1 MATSFSQGVICAEK
15 LAIFTSSDEV
25 DEWQIREFFLE
36 KWTFLSQFM
45 DHGTILFIAGVHG
58 TKEGKLSECAD
69 SLETMIRQFK
79 IPKMKS
85 IEKDMEERNIKA
97 EFLGIHQYYKN
108 IDTKEI
114 DEVAVLTKIQ
124 KISPQMVVMVI
135 CYSQCLEFRFLL
147 EEKGIFSELRM
158 NRDLCL
164 TSKGKILTMNQTQ
177 KGFLQNLAKPENITK
192 REVWIEGKAG
202 SGKTLLGIEA
212 IKMKLAHYIRVYGF
226 NAIQAKQQLR
236 VIIVINHNDG
246 YILRNQLKQEL
257 TSDIGAYSTLSIY
270 NAIIWIGNSVENMI
284 ENRYDYKTFKH
295 TILMIDECLVARYM
309 DYQYKRV
316 NQTLNIDYIYCA
328 QYFDLGTKYSEALK
342 SQLET
347 KNMLCCQL
355 LDCQRSSQE
364 IMNLTNYIARH
375 TPNYL
380 MKDFPSKLSFE
391 DSIPQWILLED
402 SKTFVHYV
410 RNNWSHPNADDVM
423 LVYENH
429 DEEIETLCSELKWKY
444 CFLDTISGSEA
455 SVVIV
460 YDHDMFEYEVFTRAK
475 NHLIIVTTQGKKFG
489 DLAKI
494 LGKIVTGSHDKEAC
508 EKYEVLYK
516 NTFNESPKSCKLD
529 NQELQKFL
537 SLTIYPKNDGLLRLF
552 ETCINNHHEI
562 KELQER
568 NKVLQE
574 KLENQSPFEIN
585 NFLQEEMQ
593 MKVLD
598 LEFDFDIAEAQLKSE
613 RLKTYEFMR
622 KNQALLKEKIDLQ
635 QELEAI
641 RSSEG
646 KLKCKIAHI
655 RTIVD
660 EESEEYLT
668 SQQTHKLSNLIEIPK
683 GLKRMSF
690 RKSK

>member
-114 DEVAVLTKIQ
+114 DEDAVLTKIQ

-212 IKMKLAHYIRVYGF
+212 IKMKLAHYIRIYGL
-226 NAIQAKQQLR
+226 NAIQAKEQLR

-246 YILRNQLKQEL
+246 YILKDQLKQEL
-257 TSDIGAYSTLSIY
+257 TSDIGAYSTLSIE
-270 NAIIWIGNSVENMI
+270 NAIIWEGNSVEDMI
-284 ENRYDYKTFKH
+284 EKRFDYKTFMH

-355 LDCQRSSQE
+355 LDCQRSSQA

-380 MKDFPSKLSFE
+380 MKDFPSTQSFE
-391 DSIPQWILLED
+391 GSIPQWILLED
-402 SKTFVHYV
+402 SKTFVDYV
-410 RNNWSHPNADDVM
+410 RNNWIHHNTDVM
-423 LVYENH
+423 LVYE
-429 DEEIETLCSELKWKY
+429 L
-444 CFLDTISGSEA
+444 
-455 SVVIV
+455 
-460 YDHDMFEYEVFTRAK
+460 
-475 NHLIIVTTQGKKFG
+475 
-489 DLAKI
+489 
-494 LGKIVTGSHDKEAC
+494 
-508 EKYEVLYK
+508 
-516 NTFNESPKSCKLD
+516 
-529 NQELQKFL
+529 
-537 SLTIYPKNDGLLRLF
+537 
-552 ETCINNHHEI
+552 
-562 KELQER
+562 
-568 NKVLQE
+568 
-574 KLENQSPFEIN
+574 
-585 NFLQEEMQ
+585 
-593 MKVLD
+593 
-598 LEFDFDIAEAQLKSE
+598 
-613 RLKTYEFMR
+613 
-622 KNQALLKEKIDLQ
+622 
-635 QELEAI
+635 
-641 RSSEG
+641 
-646 KLKCKIAHI
+646 
-655 RTIVD
+655 
-660 EESEEYLT
+660 
-668 SQQTHKLSNLIEIPK
+668 
-683 GLKRMSF
+683 
-690 RKSK
+690 